1 MCQWLPE
8 GSVLE
13 RVYAAQLLDD
23 LEVMNVF
30 PLYQRLQEQLAANP
44 QLKYVHAWFVCVC
57 VCMYACIYISFI
69 YIEIY

>member
-1 MCQWLPE
+1 M
-8 GSVLE
+8 LE

-44 QLKYVHAWFVCVC
+44 QLKYVHA
-57 VCMYACIYISFI
+57 
-69 YIEIY
+69 